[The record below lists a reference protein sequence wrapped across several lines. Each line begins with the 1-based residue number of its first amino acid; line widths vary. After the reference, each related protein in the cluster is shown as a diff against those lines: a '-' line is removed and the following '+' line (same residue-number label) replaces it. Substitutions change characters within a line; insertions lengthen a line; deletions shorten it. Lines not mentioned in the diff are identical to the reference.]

1 MVGGRAGAPGS
12 IGGAR
17 LMFDQVLWFAA
28 RGAGIVSLLLSTV
41 VVCLGFATV
50 VRWQADGWPRFLT
63 IELHRSMALL
73 SIVFVALHVVTAILD
88 PFNSL
93 GVLAAFVPLASS
105 YRPLAVAA
113 GVISVDLL
121 IAVIITS
128 LLRERIGHRAWRAV
142 HWLAYAAWPLAV
154 VHSLFAGTDAF
165 APWMLAILGACCLAV
180 AAAFAWRLS
189 VDRSIRAAM
198 RGESDLSSR
207 AQRTDGR
214 PSGNRR

>member
-1 MVGGRAGAPGS
+1 
-12 IGGAR
+12 
-17 LMFDQVLWFAA
+17 
-28 RGAGIVSLLLSTV
+28 
-41 VVCLGFATV
+41 
-50 VRWQADGWPRFLT
+50 
-63 IELHRSMALL
+63 MALL

-88 PFNSL
+88 PFTSL

-154 VHSLFAGTDAF
+154 IHSLFAGTDAF
-165 APWMLAILGACCLAV
+165 APWMLSILGACCLAV
-180 AAAFAWRLS
+180 AARSCWRL
-189 VDRSIRAAM
+189 VVGGSIRARSA
-198 RGESDLSSR
+198 RWQDRSSR

-214 PSGNRR
+214 PSGSRR